1 MNGLAFLLIG
11 IAAGWFAGL
20 IMKGRGYGLLGNLLL
35 GVLGALIGGYLF
47 NFIAIDTSG
56 VIASLITAT
65 TGAILVLA
73 IAGMLSK
80 R

>member
-11 IAAGWFAGL
+11 IVAGWFAGL
-20 IMKGRGYGLLGNLLL
+20 IMKGRGHGLLGNLLL

-47 NFIAIDTSG
+47 EFFAIDTSG
-56 VIASLITAT
+56 AIASLITAT

-80 R
+80 G

>member
-1 MNGLAFLLIG
+1 MNGLAFILVG
-11 IAAGWFAGL
+11 VVAGWFAGL
-20 IMKGRGYGLLGNLLL
+20 IMKGRSFGLLGNLLL

-47 NFIAIDTSG
+47 NFFAIDTSG
-56 VIASLITAT
+56 IIASLITAT

-73 IAGMLSK
+73 IAGVVMK